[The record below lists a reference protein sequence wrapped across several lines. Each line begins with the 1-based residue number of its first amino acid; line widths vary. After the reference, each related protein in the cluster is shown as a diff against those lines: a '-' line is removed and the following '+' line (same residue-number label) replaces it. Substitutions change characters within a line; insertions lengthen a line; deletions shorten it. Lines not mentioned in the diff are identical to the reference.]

1 MNKLIKSRLNKKDIF
16 TIPNILSFFR
26 ILLIPVIV
34 VLYCHYKFY
43 VASTAVIVFSGITD
57 IIDGKIARKYN
68 MISDFGKFID
78 PVADKLTQAAMLF
91 CLVIRYKWVIAL
103 IILMA
108 IKEATLFIGG
118 CFVLKKT
125 DTINSAKWYGKFS
138 TFIMYSVMTLLFL
151 LNDIAP
157 AIANIGIAI
166 CAFALIV
173 STLLYARFYYSILRK
188 NSK

>member
-1 MNKLIKSRLNKKDIF
+1 MNNLIKSRLNKRDIF

-34 VLYCHYKFY
+34 VLYCHFKLYI
-43 VASTAVIVFSGITD
+43 ASTAVIILSGITD
-57 IIDGKIARKYN
+57 VIDGKIARKYN

-91 CLVIRYKWVIAL
+91 CLALRYKWVIAL
-103 IILMA
+103 IVLMV

-125 DTINSAKWYGKFS
+125 DTINSAKWYGKLS

-151 LNDIAP
+151 LNDIEP
-157 AIANIGIAI
+157 IIANIGIGI
-166 CAFALIV
+166 CAFALV
-173 STLLYARFYYSILRK
+173 GSTILYARFYYYILK
-188 NSK
+188 SNN